1 MISVDPLYV
10 HTLKRKVAATP
21 APKEENKAADAE
33 ANEAVTADSTATEDG
48 GNNDKTVAK
57 TTTTTTTSSTAAS
70 AAPSAADS
78 SSPTSSSSSSSPSSS
93 TSSLEG
99 LPFVPH
105 PFMAPWMFIPPYL
118 EVNYPTCS
126 TVFLRSP
133 LPQPDRV
140 EVPSP
145 LPPSVH
151 QLGFEW
157 YNTIKRRKTKRVDGS
172 PLVVNGKTVMLKPKF
187 DRMVR
192 ADQHK
197 ARYKRLGKLF
207 NIKKIK
213 VRYNPRFIKK

>member
-1 MISVDPLYV
+1 MISVDPQYV
-10 HTLKRKVAATP
+10 HTLRRKP
-21 APKEENKAADAE
+21 KKEEAVEELVVQEEQQQEGEGAE
-33 ANEAVTADSTATEDG
+33 AASTATSPPTASSSATEASPPS
-48 GNNDKTVAK
+48 NSTES
-57 TTTTTTTSSTAAS
+57 TSSTTTVS
-70 AAPSAADS
+70 PPP
-78 SSPTSSSSSSSPSSS
+78 PTSSSTKYSPS
-93 TSSLEG
+93 LGGQG

-207 NIKKIK
+207 NTRKIK
-213 VRYNPRFIKK
+213 IKYNPRFIKK